1 MTQTV
6 AVQRAVRRSDLPA
19 PARLI
24 VLTICGVADYR
35 TGVVPADHA
44 MSLTELAVATGLGRS
59 TVARSLNLLEE
70 TRWLTRDRPDIA
82 AARSEGARTAYTVHV
97 GSPAAGLPGS
107 PREGLVPERDHPDKG
122 KSDIGQSQSGTTG
135 SPAAG
140 RIPITP
146 TTTNKTPSSRP
157 GQKPDD
163 TVGAPPRLD
172 VDRVCRHLA
181 DRIEGNGSKRPTITK
196 GWRDA
201 ARLLIDRDGRTVEQ
215 IVRCID
221 WCQDDPF
228 WRSNVLS
235 MPKLREKYDQ
245 LRLAAQRDTGRTN
258 SARTTGANRHVD
270 QRSDNNPFRTGEA
283 VATYASQ
290 TTGSTR

>member
-24 VLTICGVADYR
+24 VLTFCGIADYR
-35 TGVVPADHA
+35 TGVVPPEHA
-44 MSLTELAVATGLGRS
+44 MSLSEIAAATGLARS
-59 TVARSLNLLEE
+59 TVAHHLNLLES
-70 TRWLTRDRPDIA
+70 TAWLTRDRPDVV

-97 GSPAAGLPGS
+97 GSPVAGLPGS
-107 PREGLVPERDHPDKG
+107 PGAGLVQEPDHHNPA
-122 KSDIGQSQSGTTG
+122 KSDIGQSGSRTTG
-135 SPAAG
+135 SPGAG
-140 RIPITP
+140 RIPISP
-146 TTTNKTPSSRP
+146 TTTNKNTSSRP
-157 GQKPDD
+157 ASDPADA
-163 TVGAPPRLD
+163 VEAPPRLD

-181 DRIEGNGSKRPTITK
+181 DRIEANGSKRPPIGKT
-196 GWRDA
+196 WRDA

-215 IVRCID
+215 IIRCID

-228 WRSNVLS
+228 WRANVLS

-245 LRLAAQRDTGRTN
+245 LRLAAQRDA
-258 SARTTGANRHVD
+258 ARPASRSTGANRHHDARPD
-270 QRSDNNPFRTGEA
+270 QNPFRTGEA

>member
-24 VLTICGVADYR
+24 VLTICGIADYR
-35 TGVVPADHA
+35 TGVVPPEHA

-59 TVARSLNLLEE
+59 TVARSLNLLEK
-70 TRWLTRDRPDIA
+70 TAWLTRDRPDVV

-97 GSPAAGLPGS
+97 GSPVAGLPGS
-107 PREGLVPERDHPDKG
+107 PRAGLVPERDYPEPDV
-122 KSDIGQSQSGTTG
+122 SDIGQSQSGTTG

-140 RIPITP
+140 RIPISP
-146 TTTNKTPSSRP
+146 TTTNKNLSSRP
-157 GQKPDD
+157 ASDPADA
-163 TVGAPPRLD
+163 VEAPPRLD

-181 DRIEGNGSKRPTITK
+181 DRIEANGSKRPTIGKT
-196 GWRDA
+196 WRDA

-215 IVRCID
+215 ILRCID

-228 WRSNVLS
+228 WRANVLS

-245 LRLAAQRDTGRTN
+245 LRLAAQREA
-258 SARTTGANRHVD
+258 ARPASRNTGANRHHDDRPD
-270 QRSDNNPFRTGEA
+270 QNPFRTGEA

-290 TTGSTR
+290 STGSTR

>member
-35 TGVVPADHA
+35 TGVVPPEHA
-44 MSLTELAVATGLGRS
+44 MSLSELATATGLGRS
-59 TVARSLNLLEE
+59 TVANHLNVLEA
-70 TRWLTRDRPDIA
+70 TAWLTRDRPEVA

-97 GSPAAGLPGS
+97 GSPVAGLPSS
-107 PREGLVPERDHPDKG
+107 PGAGLVPERDHQNSG
-122 KSDIGQSQSGTTG
+122 KSDIRQSYSGTTG
-135 SPAAG
+135 SPGAG
-140 RIPITP
+140 HIPISP
-146 TTTNKTPSSRP
+146 TTTNKNTSSRP
-157 GQKPDD
+157 ASDPTDA
-163 TVGAPPRLD
+163 VEAPPRLD

-181 DRIEGNGSKRPTITK
+181 DRIEANGSKRPTISKT
-196 GWRDA
+196 WRDA
-201 ARLLIDRDGRTVEQ
+201 ARLLIDRDGRSVEQ

-228 WRSNVLS
+228 WRANVLS

-245 LRLAAQRDTGRTN
+245 LRLAAQRDT
-258 SARTTGANRHVD
+258 ARPASRSTGANRHHDTRPD
-270 QRSDNNPFRTGEA
+270 QNPFRTGEA